1 MGSVAFNVDGSHPHA
16 VASLLDMQDVA
27 IRAGPHCAQPLLTW
41 MGGINATCRASVAFY
56 NDASDIDK
64 LVEGL
69 EFVWR
74 TFHHER

>member
-1 MGSVAFNVDGSHPHA
+1 M
-16 VASLLDMQDVA
+16 A
-27 IRAGPHCAQPLLTW
+27 IRAGHHCAQPLLTW